1 MFSRILQMIRQVIHR
16 MIPYKSIEQATSIET
31 PLSTEMA
38 QALDDWYDLY
48 RNMAPWRKGK
58 DGADVKSLN
67 LASQICSTLA
77 RQIVL
82 EMKWNITGG
91 EADENGEAP
100 ENERSKYLKAEFEKL
115 IDILREK
122 LEIGLAAGGMTIKPY
137 PGQDGHI
144 YFDFTADWSLYPISF
159 GDNSDLTDVIFR
171 DVLTEGKTYYT
182 RLERHVRDG
191 DSVTVTQQAYRSTL
205 RDYIGTEVP
214 LSSVPRWASLEPT
227 AEIKQADGQ
236 LSTMQFLEHAAPPS
250 LFLPVSVSQR
260 AQKGNCGLLRGA
272 IRALSRNFGAE
283 IFAEFRFSSYF
294 CHIPAL

>member
-82 EMKWNITGG
+82 EMKWSITGG

-236 LSTMQFLEHAAPPS
+236 LFGWPS
-250 LFLPVSVSQR
+250 ACLISAVGSRLAQRGTLDRGTSV
-260 AQKGNCGLLRGA
+260 
-272 IRALSRNFGAE
+272 
-283 IFAEFRFSSYF
+283 
-294 CHIPAL
+294 PM

>member
-214 LSSVPRWASLEPT
+214 LV
-227 AEIKQADGQ
+227 
-236 LSTMQFLEHAAPPS
+236 
-250 LFLPVSVSQR
+250 QR
-260 AQKGNCGLLRGA
+260 S
-272 IRALSRNFGAE
+272 ALG
-283 IFAEFRFSSYF
+283 
-294 CHIPAL
+294 